1 MLEGSCT
8 LSIHSQPKRKIPL
21 WFLFYK
27 WVSETQ
33 GGQSNRA
40 GNDRAQPFSLCVSFS
55 SHQLV
60 QKTFIIGTL
69 LDSITHETKLF
80 PCFSLSIPCPMTAW
94 GLKSLLVVA
103 QLASVWF
110 FDVCVMNIWTN
121 DMIQWLTRG
130 LAELFYGMPHS
141 IPLGVCFSGRGSEIA
156 GEQWFHGNNKI
167 FCVKCIHDY
176 IHFSVIH
183 DSKH

>member
-1 MLEGSCT
+1 MLDVSWT
-8 LSIHSQPKRKIPL
+8 LSFHSQPKRKIPL

-33 GGQSNRA
+33 EGKSNRT
-40 GNDRAQPFSLCVSFS
+40 GNDRAQPFFLCVSFS

-69 LDSITHETKLF
+69 LDSVTHETKLF
-80 PCFSLSIPCPMTAW
+80 PCFSWSRPCPMTAW
-94 GLKSLLVVA
+94 GLKSFLVVA

-130 LAELFYGMPHS
+130 LAELFFYGMPHS
-141 IPLGVCFSGRGSEIA
+141 TPLGVFL
-156 GEQWFHGNNKI
+156 GEVQR
-167 FCVKCIHDY
+167 
-176 IHFSVIH
+176 
-183 DSKH
+183 